1 VFIVKRILSWAGL
14 FALASCAFAAGAP
27 RAPVAPADSVYQ
39 VTVDECVRL
48 ALQNNPAMRIT
59 RATIRLTDAKVRE
72 VLAGAL
78 PDFKLNAGYTRL
90 SNVEPFSLTL
100 PTHPPISETVF
111 PNIPN
116 NYTARISVQQPIFTG
131 LRLVSGIQE
140 ADEMSHAVRQ
150 DSARDVAALVYEVRS
165 SYWNL
170 FKALESKK
178 VVDRNLEQ
186 VSAHLQDVQNRA
198 ASGLAT
204 RNDVLK
210 VQVQQSNVQ
219 LLQVDA
225 ANAIQVSATA
235 LNNLTGL
242 PLGTQLVP
250 ASSPDSTGS
259 VPGPD
264 GNLTDLIAQATADRP
279 EVKGLE
285 MRVRAA
291 RDQVTVARGAWYPQI
306 MLTGDYDYA
315 RPNQRIEPP
324 VDEFK
329 STWDVGI
336 GANFE
341 IWNWGI
347 AGHQTAQASA
357 QYVQAEASLAQL
369 KDQVALDVTQD
380 FLGLQSAKE
389 RVVVTAQAVE
399 QTTENLA
406 VAQAG
411 YKVGT
416 LLSSDLL
423 DAEVALLQA
432 QLNRTQALADLEVA
446 RARLQKTLGSEQ

>member
-1 VFIVKRILSWAGL
+1 
-14 FALASCAFAAGAP
+14 
-27 RAPVAPADSVYQ
+27 
-39 VTVDECVRL
+39 
-48 ALQNNPAMRIT
+48 
-59 RATIRLTDAKVRE
+59 
-72 VLAGAL
+72 
-78 PDFKLNAGYTRL
+78 
-90 SNVEPFSLTL
+90 
-100 PTHPPISETVF
+100 
-111 PNIPN
+111 
-116 NYTARISVQQPIFTG
+116 
-131 LRLVSGIQE
+131 
-140 ADEMSHAVRQ
+140 
-150 DSARDVAALVYEVRS
+150 
-165 SYWNL
+165 
-170 FKALESKK
+170 
-178 VVDRNLEQ
+178 

-225 ANAIQVSATA
+225 ANAIQVSAAA
-235 LNNLTGL
+235 LDNLTGL
-242 PLGTQLVP
+242 PLATELEP

-259 VPGPD
+259 APSPD
-264 GNLTDLIAQATADRP
+264 GNLTELIAQATADRP

-291 RDQVTVARGAWYPQI
+291 RDQVAVARGAWFPQI
-306 MLTGDYDYA
+306 ALTGNYYYS

-341 IWNWGI
+341 IWNWGV

-380 FLGLQSAKE
+380 YLGLQSAKE
-389 RVVVTAQAVE
+389 RIIVTAQAVE

-411 YKVGT
+411 FKAGS

-446 RARLQKTLGSEQ
+446 RAKLQKTLGSEQ